1 MRISTLP
8 ATKALLSPGGQ
19 MQPTQGEKI
28 SKLKGDSGQIHRG
41 KNKSVQIAHQVGGA
55 DGEAGCSKSSDRETS
70 AVHRLLLPCQT
81 YQGRETPGMLFLK
94 LL

>member
-1 MRISTLP
+1 M
-8 ATKALLSPGGQ
+8 
-19 MQPTQGEKI
+19 KI
-28 SKLKGDSGQIHRG
+28 
-41 KNKSVQIAHQVGGA
+41 VYQVGGA